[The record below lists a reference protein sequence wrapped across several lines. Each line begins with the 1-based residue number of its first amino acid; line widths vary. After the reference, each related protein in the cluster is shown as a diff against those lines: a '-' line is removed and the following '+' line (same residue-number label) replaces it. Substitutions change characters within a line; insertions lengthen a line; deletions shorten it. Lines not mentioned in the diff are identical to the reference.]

1 MPRGKKQIPIL
12 DNSNLIDIAIKV
24 GIDVEP
30 LRDNDTCATRDILD
44 LEIGVGG
51 HCCTFRTAK
60 LSLK

>member
-1 MPRGKKQIPIL
+1 L